1 VTVIVNS
8 VEIARPIEDV
18 FDYLSD
24 QSNEL
29 HWNPSVESMEKLTDG
44 PVRVGTRYRA
54 KWKGAPSIVTECT
67 RYARPHGWS
76 YRNGGP
82 IAVAFDCDL
91 EPTATG
97 TRLVVRFDATPRGW
111 FHLVFPLFLREIRK
125 QEREN
130 MRCIKQVLEA
140 HEPTPAGA

>member
-1 VTVIVNS
+1 MTVITNS
-8 VEIARPIEDV
+8 VEVARPIEEV

-29 HWNPSVESMEKLTDG
+29 HWNPAVEAMEKLTDG

-54 KWKGAPSIVTECT
+54 KWKGAPVVETECT
-67 RYARPHGWS
+67 RYDRPHGWT

-82 IAVAFDCDL
+82 IAVTFDADL

-97 TRLVVRFDATPRGW
+97 TALRVRFDATPHGW
-111 FHLVFPLFLREIRK
+111 FRLVFPLFLVVIRK

-130 MRCIKQVLEA
+130 MRCIKRVLEA
-140 HEPTPAGA
+140 R

>member
-1 VTVIVNS
+1 MTIIINS
-8 VEIARPIEDV
+8 VEIARPVEEV

-29 HWNPSVESMEKLTDG
+29 NWNPSVESMEKLTDG

-54 KWKGAPSIVTECT
+54 KWRGAPTIMTECT
-67 RYARPHGWS
+67 RYDRPHGWT

-82 IAVAFDCDL
+82 IAVTFNADL
-91 EPTATG
+91 APTATG
-97 TRLVVRFDATPRGW
+97 TALCVRFDARPQGW
-111 FHLVFPLFLREIRK
+111 FRLVFPLFLLVIRK

-130 MRCIKQVLEA
+130 MRCIKRVLEA
-140 HEPTPAGA
+140 R